1 MAIKKQPTPPKK
13 VAPVKSKPVAKAPA
27 KPMASAKKSPS
38 YTKKDSVEYERLSDR
53 RHSNLMTITPENY
66 GAVNYRDML
75 KADSMEKNA
84 YGAYLRNERN
94 KLKSKAAPAKA
105 KPAMKAPTKPT
116 AKKKGR

>member
-13 VAPVKSKPVAKAPA
+13 ATSVIAKKQPT
-27 KPMASAKKSPS
+27 PPRKSPS

-105 KPAMKAPTKPT
+105 KPAMKAPAKPV
-116 AKKKGR
+116 AKKKVR

>member
-13 VAPVKSKPVAKAPA
+13 AAPA
-27 KPMASAKKSPS
+27 SANKQPTPPKKSPS

-105 KPAMKAPTKPT
+105 KPAMKAPAKPA
-116 AKKKGR
+116 AKKKVR